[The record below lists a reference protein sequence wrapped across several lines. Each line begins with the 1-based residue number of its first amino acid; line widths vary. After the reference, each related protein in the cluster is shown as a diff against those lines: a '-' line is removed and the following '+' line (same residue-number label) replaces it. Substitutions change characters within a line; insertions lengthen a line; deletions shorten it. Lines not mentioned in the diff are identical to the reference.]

1 MPEMMR
7 LTLILLVVCLV
18 SAGALSQ
25 TYESTK
31 AKIAKN
37 RAATEADARLAV
49 IPGATKVV
57 AAPELELGEKVK
69 VFRGTDDAGK
79 TIGYAFKVSEK
90 GFSGVID
97 VMIGAKREG
106 NELKVAGTQVLRH
119 SETPGLG
126 AEMTTK
132 AYNVKLGAEEA
143 IPAFQKQFVGLRT
156 SELFLKKSGKGKID
170 SITAATISSRAFTNA
185 VRGGIE
191 QLANK
196 VSGVSK

>member
-31 AKIAKN
+31 AMIAKN

-57 AAPELELGEKVK
+57 AAPEMKMDKVQ
-69 VFRGTDDAGK
+69 VFRGTDDNGK
-79 TIGYAFKVSEK
+79 TIGFAFKVSEK

-97 VMIGAKREG
+97 VMIGAKLEG
-106 NELKVAGTQVLRH
+106 SELKVAGTQVLRH

-126 AEMTTK
+126 AEMTTR
-132 AYNVKLGAEEA
+132 AYNVKLGAEEP

-156 SELFLKKSGKGKID
+156 SELFLSKSGKGKID
-170 SITAATISSRAFTNA
+170 SITAATISSRAFTIA
-185 VRGGIE
+185 VRKGIE
-191 QLANK
+191 QLASK